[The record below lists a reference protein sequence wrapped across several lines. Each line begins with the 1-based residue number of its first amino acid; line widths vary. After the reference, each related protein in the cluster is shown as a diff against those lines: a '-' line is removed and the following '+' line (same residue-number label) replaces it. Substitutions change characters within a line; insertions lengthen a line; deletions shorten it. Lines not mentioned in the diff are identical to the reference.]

1 MKHVVIMSRVI
12 HRFGPNLESGCTVVY
27 MSQNDIKIPRHSHH
41 SKVEKALATTPWDG
55 EWHQLLEMG
64 PSSAEQTARAYNVDG
79 ASWIL
84 GYTNTEDGSILW
96 AKRIV

>member
-1 MKHVVIMSRVI
+1 
-12 HRFGPNLESGCTVVY
+12 
-27 MSQNDIKIPRHSHH
+27 MSQIADIKIPRHSHH
-41 SKVEKALATTPWDG
+41 SKVEKALASTPWDG
-55 EWHQLLEMG
+55 EWHKLLDMG

-84 GYTNTEDGSILW
+84 GYTNDEAGEGSVLW